1 MARTRNSRRD
11 AIREI
16 VRTGSVRTQRALVT
30 ELRARDFD
38 CTQATVSR
46 DVADMGLRKMPNG
59 VYALPEDLHLKRM
72 VADMVTEVVRTGN
85 LVLIKAQPGLASG
98 IAAAVDAADL
108 PDILGS
114 IAGDDTV
121 LVIADGEE
129 GGARVETALRELLA
143 SAEFHAGHT
152 EV

>member
-129 GGARVETALRELLA
+129 GGARVEAALRELLVRGEDA
-143 SAEFHAGHT
+143 A
-152 EV
+152 

>member
-11 AIREI
+11 AIRDI
-16 VRTGSVRTQRALVT
+16 VRTGAVRTQRALVS

-72 VADMVTEVVRTGN
+72 VSDMVTDVVRTGN

-121 LVIADGEE
+121 LVIADGDE
-129 GGARVETALRELLA
+129 GGARVETALRELLVREGDA
-143 SAEFHAGHT
+143 A
-152 EV
+152 

>member
-11 AIREI
+11 AIRDI
-16 VRTGSVRTQRALVT
+16 VRTGAVRTQRALVS

-72 VADMVTEVVRTGN
+72 VSDMVTDVVRTGN

-121 LVIADGEE
+121 LVIADGDE
-129 GGARVETALRELLA
+129 GGARVEAALRELLVREGDA
-143 SAEFHAGHT
+143 A
-152 EV
+152 

>member
-85 LVLIKAQPGLASG
+85 LVLIKAQ
-98 IAAAVDAADL
+98 
-108 PDILGS
+108 
-114 IAGDDTV
+114 T
-121 LVIADGEE
+121 
-129 GGARVETALRELLA
+129 GARIGYRRRGGRGRPARYPRLYC
-143 SAEFHAGHT
+143 G
-152 EV
+152 

>member
-11 AIREI
+11 AIRDI
-16 VRTGSVRTQRALVT
+16 VRTGAVRTQRALVS

-72 VADMVTEVVRTGN
+72 VSDMVTDVVRTGN

-121 LVIADGEE
+121 LVIADGNE
-129 GGARVETALRELLA
+129 GGARVEAALRELLVREGDA
-143 SAEFHAGHT
+143 A
-152 EV
+152 